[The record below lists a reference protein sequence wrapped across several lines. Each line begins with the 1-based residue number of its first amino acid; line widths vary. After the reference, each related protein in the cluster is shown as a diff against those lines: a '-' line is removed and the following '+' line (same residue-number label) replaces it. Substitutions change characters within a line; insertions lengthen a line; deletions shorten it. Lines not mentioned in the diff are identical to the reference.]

1 MSKNL
6 YIVPYDFTPITQN
19 ALEYALFLGERV
31 HTEIM
36 ILNIADSEDKSREMA
51 QKLET
56 VKSTLKVP
64 EGTEVSTKVVVGNL
78 FKDIGRISKESS
90 AQLVIMGTH
99 GFSGMQKIFGS
110 RAMKVIISVEC
121 PFIVVQKNTKPRD
134 VKKVVVP
141 IDLTKESLQIVN
153 YAGDIAN
160 IYGAEVHVLAEKQ
173 SDQILNTRIQ
183 NRIKLVKEK
192 YEERNVNSTINLVKR
207 GSYGK
212 KVMNYAKS
220 NQVDM
225 IAIAYHSESLFPQ
238 FDSFARNLIIN
249 KESLPVLIINSKLAS
264 ALYF

>member
-1 MSKNL
+1 MK
-6 YIVPYDFTPITQN
+6 
-19 ALEYALFLGERV
+19 
-31 HTEIM
+31 
-36 ILNIADSEDKSREMA
+36 
-51 QKLET
+51 
-56 VKSTLKVP
+56 
-64 EGTEVSTKVVVGNL
+64 
-78 FKDIGRISKESS
+78 
-90 AQLVIMGTH
+90 
-99 GFSGMQKIFGS
+99 KIFGS
-110 RAMKVIISVEC
+110 SEMKVIISVEC